1 MSGVVRC
8 GCCGV
13 RAQNPDGHK
22 TVPVCS
28 FCAQLCNGVHG
39 DALQHSVMAH
49 VSTGRMEPFHAIAV
63 MMLDDAW
70 ITRSIA
76 FRPAPGGVLISVIA
90 PPRWRV
96 VVARAQALGT
106 MPAIG
111 DVCEAVLVR
120 YFGGPNVQRIRDEI
134 RREMIEA
141 LTAIDPDIVDIE
153 IKIDAVTLGPNEIKL
168 MISKR
173 TNIEPGA
180 MVMPAIADVA
190 IPDDIML
197 RSRGKA

>member
-13 RAQNPDGHK
+13 RAQNPDGHR

-39 DALQHSVMAH
+39 DALQHSVMAR
-49 VSTGRMEPFHAIAV
+49 VATGRMDAFHAIAV
-63 MMLDDAW
+63 MMLDDGW
-70 ITRSIA
+70 ITRSVV
-76 FRPAPGGVLISVIA
+76 FKPAPGGMLIHVIS

-96 VVARAQALGT
+96 VVARAEALGT
-106 MPAIG
+106 TPDIES
-111 DVCEAVLVR
+111 VLEAVLVR
-120 YFGGPNVQRIRDEI
+120 RFGEANTEATREAIRCDL
-134 RREMIEA
+134 RTAMV
-141 LTAIDPDIVDIE
+141 AIDPDIIDLSVDIAAAM
-153 IKIDAVTLGPNEIKL
+153 IGPNEIKIV
-168 MISKR
+168 ISKR

-180 MVMPAIADVA
+180 MMMPAIADVE
-190 IPDDIML
+190 IPADIML